1 MPVYEG
7 GTPARRNRFGR
18 RRGRTSQGF
27 DIKIDLIIEA
37 QPVAAC
43 ATPQANVKLNAGP
56 PERWQD
62 CGAMPEALEHCWL
75 LQQGDGI

>member
-27 DIKIDLIIEA
+27 DVKIDLIIEA

-43 ATPQANVKLNAGP
+43 AARRQTSN
-56 PERWQD
+56 
-62 CGAMPEALEHCWL
+62 
-75 LQQGDGI
+75 